1 MDEKYRN
8 YDKLREII
16 RFELGSIFSTY
27 GTVTREWKKDG
38 RIYIVNLKLEPISI
52 AGKIINLSV
61 VSKEKEKGEGKL
73 CTFFD
78 IVF

>member
-1 MDEKYRN
+1 M
-8 YDKLREII
+8 
-16 RFELGSIFSTY
+16 
-27 GTVTREWKKDG
+27 TREWKKDG